1 MCFNRYSTCADE
13 IFRDASR
20 EIIFLSEL
28 PSISVLL
35 KFANANLPVFTEFAM
50 IFCLSP
56 GWGKRRPRKK
66 LFFPGWGNVA
76 REKSC
81 SSRVWETSPEK
92 KVVLPGFGK
101 RRLRKKL
108 LFPSLGNVARE
119 KSCSSRVWETSPEKK
134 VALPKFGKRCPRKRR
149 EPNLLVRL
157 SSKSNYSTV
166 SNFLCES

>member
-35 KFANANLPVFTEFAM
+35 KFANANLPVFTELAM

-56 GWGKRRPRKK
+56 GWEKRRPRKK
-66 LFFPGWGNVA
+66 LLFPG
-76 REKSC
+76 
-81 SSRVWETSPEK
+81 
-92 KVVLPGFGK
+92 
-101 RRLRKKL
+101 
-108 LFPSLGNVARE
+108 LGNVARE
-119 KSCSSRVWETSPEKK
+119 KSCSSQVWETLPEKK
-134 VALPKFGKRCPRKRR
+134 VALPKFGKRCPRKKLLFPGLGNAAREKRR
-149 EPNLLVRL
+149 EPNLLIRL